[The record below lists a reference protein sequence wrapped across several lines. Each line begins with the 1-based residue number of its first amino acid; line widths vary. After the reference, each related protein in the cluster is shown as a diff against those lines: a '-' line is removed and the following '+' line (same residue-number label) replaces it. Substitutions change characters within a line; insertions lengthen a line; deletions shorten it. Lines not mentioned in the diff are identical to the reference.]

1 MKTTASK
8 TRTKPL
14 VAPIVKDI
22 TKIINNN
29 SKFLDDINQILHN
42 GGILFEKR
50 IDIILQ
56 LLHSKFN
63 NTPFVHNNPDVQTQ
77 LIDIINN
84 ITVSKEELFQ
94 KVFMFYG
101 SKYLKKEFA
110 FI

>member
-50 IDIILQ
+50 IDIILICDIQ
-56 LLHSKFN
+56 LRMAK
-63 NTPFVHNNPDVQTQ
+63 
-77 LIDIINN
+77 
-84 ITVSKEELFQ
+84 
-94 KVFMFYG
+94 
-101 SKYLKKEFA
+101 
-110 FI
+110 